1 MKKLKPQG
9 RRLAVLL
16 FSFMLALQ
24 NMPAY
29 SSVSKLENTY
39 NREHSSDSSDS
50 SNSDSL
56 IAVSNPENS
65 KNDLVVNPDVS
76 DDISSIENS
85 NKVFSTEY
93 SAITK
98 KILLA
103 SIQLERFSL
112 HYRRECLRTSK
123 FRQLRYFAAQEAG
136 AAGALTF
143 EIMAINQFNIGRNH
157 PLKLST
163 SALRG
168 AFTTSLITS
177 IIAGSGSAL
186 ELGNDFLDALKHKRD
201 GYDPGTAKKYVLAKL
216 AEIDKLLTERENI
229 VAANKEQPGYERAEL
244 EGQILNQLRNAF
256 IEEFSAFNIDVRS
269 YAAFR
274 NCFYLFN
281 IATNALAATAAG
293 VGYRA
298 TKQPKL
304 NGPTNI
310 LFIVTGAVA
319 ASSSLISNAASK
331 YVAHHERRSFLNK
344 VNNWQPFD
352 SAKLSAMQK
361 RLQELSAESSGTLM
375 PSLPVTDRLAIY
387 MQSGELFRKQ
397 MTEETAI
404 MGRLNQVA
412 LQSSLLGPL
421 VGGTFMTQ
429 GILGT
434 IGYYKYTNRLR
445 PQINHYY
452 SGAIVGSVGAST
464 ELVGT
469 AAWLVASLAYE
480 HKLAKEKRLP
490 RQLIAERLDH
500 LDQLERTIL
509 SLH

>member
-9 RRLAVLL
+9 LRLAILL
-16 FSFMLALQ
+16 FSFMLASQ
-24 NMPAY
+24 NMPVY
-29 SSVSKLENTY
+29 SSTSDLEANIGDQ
-39 NREHSSDSSDS
+39 EHLSDSSK
-50 SNSDSL
+50 SDIL
-56 IAVSNPENS
+56 VIAPNPYRTENVSGSFANS
-65 KNDLVVNPDVS
+65 KTFSNFSILGNSS
-76 DDISSIENS
+76 DE
-85 NKVFSTEY
+85 FSTEY

-98 KILLA
+98 KIMLA
-103 SIQLERFSL
+103 SIELERFSL
-112 HYRRECLRTSK
+112 NYRRECLRTSK

-186 ELGNDFLDALKHKRD
+186 ELGNDFLDALKHKRE
-201 GYDPGTAKKYVLAKL
+201 GYDSATAKKYVLAKL
-216 AEIDKLLTERENI
+216 DEIDKLLSERENI
-229 VAANKEQPGYERAEL
+229 IAANKEQPGYKRAEL
-244 EGQILNQLRNAF
+244 ESQILSQLRNAF

-281 IATNALAATAAG
+281 IATNTLAATAAG

-310 LFIVTGAVA
+310 LFIITGALA

-331 YVAHHERRSFLNK
+331 YVAHHERSSFLSK

-361 RLQELSAESSGTLM
+361 HLQELSAESSGTLM
-375 PSLPVTDRLAIY
+375 PSLPATDRLAIY

-397 MTEETAI
+397 MTEETA
-404 MGRLNQVA
+404 MMSRLNQVA
-412 LQSSLLGPL
+412 LQSSLLGPV

-434 IGYYKYTNRLR
+434 IGYYKYTNRPR
-445 PQINHYY
+445 AQINHYY
-452 SGAIVGSVGAST
+452 SGAIVGSVGASIA
-464 ELVGT
+464 LIGT
-469 AAWLVASLAYE
+469 AAWLIASLAYE

-490 RQLIAERLDH
+490 RHLIAERLDH
-500 LDQLERTIL
+500 LDTLEKTI
-509 SLH
+509 SALH